1 MTSAQ
6 SLPAQRSRRPGA
18 VSTAILTAAVL
29 TIGSSA
35 AAAPA
40 VASTVTPSTD
50 PQSLNQEASA
60 SFFGSDDFDRED
72 GSLGEDWVAD
82 RGEWAVEDGAAVN
95 TAAGDQNNIATFR
108 PVELG
113 AEYAVIADIEI
124 MPNGEG
130 DGREW
135 SGITAN
141 VNGDNPG
148 LSYFVLRVS
157 TASADGEQPARWQL
171 LRMDGTDASVVDQG
185 QLEAPVGT
193 PLQLRLSR
201 DDQGLNVAIHNTD
214 SSEAL
219 AEQHAELGPPEP
231 HRVAGYA
238 GLYSVAGNLRAQNFS
253 VESSALRA
261 ENPSGDLVCTP
272 QGDSYEFPSE
282 AVEALDISELD
293 NAWAGMFVVMDLVTR
308 DDEQYVGYWNEDR
321 ELVIAH
327 RRLGDSDEEHS
338 DWTYNTLDENLLWD
352 SHNYISLGLDRDG
365 NLHVSG
371 NMHNDPMV
379 YFRTTT
385 AGDISTLQRQDYVV
399 DSATEQSVT
408 YPEFVNRQDGS
419 LVFSHRDGGSGDGV
433 SYFNLYDEASGTW
446 TRLIDE
452 PLFDGSADGITYNS
466 YFEGPELGPDGNF
479 HLLWVWRES
488 PDAATNSMLSYA
500 RSEDLIN
507 WTDAA
512 GNPLEA
518 PFRYG
523 AGDIVDPIPSH
534 SGLLNGNA
542 KIGFDAD
549 DEVIVTYHK
558 YDEDGASQLYAAR
571 PGADESAGDSWGI
584 NQITDWSGRWQFG
597 GWGTLIFEIEM
608 LGSEVLDDG
617 NIQVD
622 FGCFGE
628 DNSIVIDNDLNPL
641 AHVPTP
647 PLPDGLGIVSGDWD
661 GSPGLQVNVREDR
674 IGNPEHGE
682 YILRWE
688 SLPENRDMAYD
699 EYPQA
704 STLEVLRLGVPEED
718 SGEEPPAPEP
728 TETPSADPGPPA
740 DDEPE
745 PTPTEPAN
753 TEGPGDEG
761 AEDVEEEPA
770 DQEGLAVTGAGI
782 AGIVLAALAAMI
794 GGAALLLARR
804 KNAASD
810 AS

>member
-1 MTSAQ
+1 MTRERSKSVQ
-6 SLPAQRSRRPGA
+6 PYGRPAASGA
-18 VSTAILTAAVL
+18 ALITIAAL
-29 TIGSSA
+29 TIGVA
-35 AAAPA
+35 AGAGPAMAAPA
-40 VASTVTPSTD
+40 ALSTE
-50 PQSLNQEASA
+50 SLEINQDLSA
-60 SFFGSDDFDRED
+60 SLIGTDDFDRED
-72 GSLGEDWVAD
+72 GPLGGSWVED
-82 RGEWAVEDGAAVN
+82 RGEWAIDDGAAVN
-95 TAAGDQNNIATFR
+95 TSAGEQNNIATFR

-113 AEYAVIADIEI
+113 AEYTVSADIEI
-124 MPNGEG
+124 VPNGEG

-135 SGITAN
+135 SGITVN
-141 VNGDNPG
+141 VNGENPE

-157 TASADGEQPARWQL
+157 TASADGGQPARWQL

-185 QLEAPVGT
+185 QMEAPVGT
-193 PLQLRLSR
+193 ALHLRLSR
-201 DDQGLNVAIHNTD
+201 SAQGLSVTILDNETEEVLVDET
-214 SSEAL
+214 
-219 AEQHAELGPPEP
+219 AEIGPPEP
-231 HRVAGYA
+231 HRIAGYA
-238 GLYSVAGNLRAQNFS
+238 GLYSVTGNLRAQSFA

-308 DDEQYVGYWNEDR
+308 EDEQYVGYWNEDR
-321 ELVIAH
+321 EMVIAH
-327 RRLGDSDEEHS
+327 RTLGDTDEDHS
-338 DWTYNTLDENLLWD
+338 EWAYNTLDENLLWD

-385 AGDISTLQRQDYVV
+385 PGDISTLERQDYVV
-399 DSATEQSVT
+399 DPATEQSVT

-433 SYFNLYDEASGTW
+433 SYFNVYDEANGSW

-452 PLFDGSADGITYNS
+452 PLFDGAEEGITYNS

-500 RSEDLIN
+500 RSEDLIT

-549 DEVIVTYHK
+549 DEIIVTYHK
-558 YDEDGASQLYAAR
+558 YDDAGASQLYAAR
-571 PGADESAGDSWGI
+571 PGAAGTSEGAWDI
-584 NQITDWSGRWQFG
+584 HQLTDWSGRWQFG

-628 DNSIVIDNDLNPL
+628 DNSIVIDNDLSPL

-647 PLPDGLGIVSGDWD
+647 PLPDGLGAVRGDWD

-688 SLPENRDMAYD
+688 SLPENRDMPYD
-699 EYPQA
+699 QYPSA
-704 STLEVLRLGVPEED
+704 STLEVIRLGLPEDELD
-718 SGEEPPAPEP
+718 ESPAPDP
-728 TETPSADPGPPA
+728 TETPSA
-740 DDEPE
+740 E
-745 PTPTEPAN
+745 PTPPIEDEPDQTDPTEASPTADP
-753 TEGPGDEG
+753 EPGDDDPSE
-761 AEDVEEEPA
+761 
-770 DQEGLAVTGAGI
+770 QEGLAVTGAGI
-782 AGIVLAALAAMI
+782 GGIALAALVALA
-794 GGAALLLARR
+794 GGAGLLMARR
-804 KNAASD
+804 RNAADLS
-810 AS
+810 